1 MICSPETMRLQAR
14 VAALEEQITSQ
25 SHYSTHERQLMTGLR
40 GRVAVTSET
49 MRGNERTGYVCPIS
63 SKLNKV

>member
-1 MICSPETMRLQAR
+1 MESQAM
-14 VAALEEQITSQ
+14 VAAPEEQITSR
-25 SHYSTHERQLMTGLR
+25 SHHSTQEGQLITGLG

-49 MRGNERTGYVCPIS
+49 MKGNERAGYVCPIS

>member
-1 MICSPETMRLQAR
+1 M
-14 VAALEEQITSQ
+14 VAAPEEQITSR
-25 SHYSTHERQLMTGLR
+25 SHHSTQEGQLITGLG

-49 MRGNERTGYVCPIS
+49 MKGNERAGYVCPIS